1 MRPRARPARSRIPG
15 LPRYTFTCSAAA
27 PRTFTAGERSRG
39 ATRSAS
45 SRDCVSAGKRANHSA
60 TAVSSWPGKIQRT
73 SRLPTPA
80 MTGPSDMSRSSG
92 LVGLIDLGEQVT
104 LGSPG
109 GGLIAAPAAQDE
121 GDADGEHGASDR
133 PRDVDPVAGEGGADQ
148 VGSEGA
154 GRVHRGARD
163 GAAPQA
169 GQGDVAADP
178 EGADD
183 ADVLGARSG
192 AQDHADQAHGQDE
205 LHPER

>member
-1 MRPRARPARSRIPG
+1 
-15 LPRYTFTCSAAA
+15 
-27 PRTFTAGERSRG
+27 
-39 ATRSAS
+39 
-45 SRDCVSAGKRANHSA
+45 
-60 TAVSSWPGKIQRT
+60 
-73 SRLPTPA
+73 

-121 GDADGEHGASDR
+121 GDADGEYGAGDR

-148 VGSEGA
+148 VRAEGA

-183 ADVLGARSG
+183 ADVLGARG
-192 AQDHADQAHGQDE
+192 RAEDHADQAHGQDE
-205 LHPER
+205 LHPEGGRGGVTAGGVVGSEGGGDVDDGVQEQGGQGGADQLHHDVAGDPVPREFPAQGEGDADGRVQVGAGD

>member
-1 MRPRARPARSRIPG
+1 
-15 LPRYTFTCSAAA
+15 
-27 PRTFTAGERSRG
+27 
-39 ATRSAS
+39 
-45 SRDCVSAGKRANHSA
+45 
-60 TAVSSWPGKIQRT
+60 
-73 SRLPTPA
+73 
-80 MTGPSDMSRSSG
+80 MTGLSLVADMSRSSG

-183 ADVLGARSG
+183 ADVLGARGG
-192 AQDHADQAHGQDE
+192 AQDHADQARGQDE
-205 LHPER
+205 LHPERGPGGVAAGGVVGPVGGGDADDGVQDQGGERRAGQLHDDVAGDPAPGEVAAQREGDADGRVQVGAGDLAHEQD